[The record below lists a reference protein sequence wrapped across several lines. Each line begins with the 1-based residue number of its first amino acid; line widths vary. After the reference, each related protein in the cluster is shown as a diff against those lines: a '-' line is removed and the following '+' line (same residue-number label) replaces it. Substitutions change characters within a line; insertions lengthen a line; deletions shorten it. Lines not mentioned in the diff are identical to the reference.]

1 MPIPF
6 PQVGDEKLERPD
18 AAEARLIAGG
28 VAGAAAAPGGLT
40 SLQRMMIE
48 AITDSMTGFAV
59 PASAVPRLGP
69 QEFAAAMSARNE
81 LFRSRM
87 VQFMLLTALVLNP
100 LPETVVDRI
109 DRYADELGV
118 SNDMLRVA
126 HRFARGSFGLAL
138 VDFQR
143 SGYMATWEPT
153 RSEALHTSREL
164 SDAWEQRVHDEA
176 LAQRWEA
183 LRDLPVGTLGRSV
196 SRFYE
201 ARGFAFPGELGSAP
215 PLLAQHD
222 WVHVLADYGS
232 TVESEIEVFAF
243 IARANDDPRAFS
255 LPAQI
260 VSLFETGYAAI
271 GMGLFE
277 YDRGHLSHEG
287 MASRLA
293 DAMRRGALSAATN
306 HSIDFLSV
314 DWFHHAERSVDEVRD
329 RLGIVAKAPHAIEA
343 GSVSPWEPGGI
354 SEYQYGAGHRRAEET
369 GHAYDSYGATPSP

>member
-6 PQVGDEKLERPD
+6 PNIGQEKIGPPD
-18 AAEARLIAGG
+18 AAESRLIAGA
-28 VAGAAAAPGGLT
+28 VAGAAAAAGGLT
-40 SLQRMMIE
+40 GLQRMMIE

-59 PASAVPRLGP
+59 PVAAVPRLGP
-69 QEFAAAMSARNE
+69 EEFAAAMRGRDE

-100 LPETVVDRI
+100 LPEAVVDRI

-143 SGYMATWEPT
+143 SGYMAAWDPA
-153 RSEALHTSREL
+153 RSAALHSSREL
-164 SDAWEQRVHDEA
+164 SDAWEQCVRDAA
-176 LAQRWEA
+176 LAQRWQS
-183 LRDLPVGTLGRSV
+183 LRDLPEGTLGRGV
-196 SRFYE
+196 SMFYD
-201 ARGFAFPGELGSAP
+201 ARGFAFPGQVGSAP

-222 WVHVLADYGS
+222 WVHVLAGYGS

-255 LPAQI
+255 LLAQI
-260 VSLFETGYAAI
+260 VSLFETGYAAA

-287 MASRLA
+287 MATRLA
-293 DAMRRGALSAATN
+293 DAMRRGALSAASN

-314 DWFHHAERSVDEVRD
+314 DWFSYAELDVEDARE
-329 RLGIVAKAPHAIEA
+329 RLGVVGKSHNAIEA
-343 GSVSPWEPGGI
+343 GSVSPWEPGGM
-354 SEYQYGAGHRRAEET
+354 SEYQYAAGRRRADET
-369 GHAYDSYGATPSP
+369 GESYDSFGASPP

>member
-1 MPIPF
+1 MPIPL
-6 PQVGDEKLERPD
+6 PKTGHEKLQPPD
-18 AAEARLIAGG
+18 AAESRLIAGG
-28 VAGAAAAPGGLT
+28 VAGAAAPASGLT
-40 SLQRMMIE
+40 SLQRMIIE
-48 AITDSMTGFAV
+48 AITESMTGFAV

-69 QEFAAAMSARNE
+69 EAFASAMSARDE
-81 LFRSRM
+81 LFRSHM

-100 LPETVVDRI
+100 LPEAVVDRI

-118 SNDMLRVA
+118 SNDMLRIA

-153 RSEALHTSREL
+153 RSHALHTSAEL
-164 SDAWEQRVHDEA
+164 SDAWEQRVHDDA
-176 LAQRWEA
+176 LARQWAA

-196 SRFYE
+196 SQFYD
-201 ARGFAFPGELGSAP
+201 ARGFAFPGQAGSAP

-222 WVHVLADYGS
+222 WVHVLAGYGS

-255 LPAQI
+255 LLAQI
-260 VSLFETGYAAI
+260 VSLFETGYTAI

-287 MASRLA
+287 MAVRLA
-293 DAMRRGALSAATN
+293 DALRRGALSAASN

-314 DWFHHAERSVDEVRD
+314 DWFDHAELSVEEARD
-329 RLGIVAKAPHAIEA
+329 RLGIVAKTPHAIAA
-343 GSVSPWEPGGI
+343 GSVSPWERGGI
-354 SEYQYGAGHRRAEET
+354 SEYQHNAGRRRAEET
-369 GHAYDSYGATPSP
+369 GRDYDSFGATPT